1 MDEADINM
9 DSFVD
14 IVANTVGMVIILT
27 MLTIARVDERG
38 RQVDIDLGMKMDE
51 LVNQK
56 EDMSKTAGLIL
67 GRSKGLAAS
76 GSGLVLKALDI
87 GSLDGETQLEKATS
101 LLARMK
107 DIRKESA
114 GLEQELDLAKSRRD
128 DVQARHS
135 EVEGEL
141 SALRAR
147 KTSLTTAMRRRK
159 TREAQLVTD
168 LPGLNMGEFER
179 TPLTSL
185 KQEVKQL
192 DTRIKTMEEE
202 AKIGR
207 EAFNGLQ
214 KEVEDLRT
222 QKAAVDEEL
231 AQYREVTGLEIAIA
245 SPPPL
250 REQEKMPVFFECYSK
265 ASETGGPDELRVRSV
280 RPGAPPDG
288 EHYRSIADA
297 GSAFSTFLAGQ
308 ADDFK
313 ASHRLHLIVRPGT
326 GAAFRKAREV
336 ARAAGWTVGWNPI
349 EKDVELEIGA
359 VPPATTTASADTRS
373 AAARR

>member
-1 MDEADINM
+1 MDEDLNM

-27 MLTIARVDERG
+27 MLTIARVDKRG
-38 RQVDIDLGMKMDE
+38 LEVNVE
-51 LVNQK
+51 LKKQM
-56 EDMSKTAGLIL
+56 EEL
-67 GRSKGLAAS
+67 GRSKQELSDIAGTIIGKSESLAAS
-76 GSGLVLKALDI
+76 GSDLGLESLDLKKLDGKTALD
-87 GSLDGETQLEKATS
+87 KATS
-101 LLARMK
+101 LLKRMDK
-107 DIRKESA
+107 IQTESEA
-114 GLEQELDLAKSRRD
+114 IKLRLDVATRRRD
-128 DVQARHS
+128 DFQAKHS
-135 EVEGEL
+135 SVNGEL
-141 SALRAR
+141 TALRAKKR
-147 KTSLTTAMRRRK
+147 SLTTAMQRRK
-159 TREAQLVTD
+159 TEEAQLVTD

-192 DTRIKTMEEE
+192 STKITTMEEE
-202 AKIGR
+202 ARIGR

-214 KEVEDLRT
+214 KEVEDLRK
-222 QKAAVDEEL
+222 QKATVDEEL

-313 ASHRLHLIVRPGT
+313 ASHRLHFIVRPGT

-349 EKDVELEIGA
+349 EKGVELEIGA
-359 VPPATTTASADTRS
+359 VPPATTTASADMRS